1 MNVSTTSGAM
11 NSAEPTGVK
20 RMGVLV
26 GVAGLTTILLRSKS
40 HILTGVICG
49 DKEWLINTQCIE
61 RMVDQYTMYRDD
73 G

>member
-20 RMGVLV
+20 RIGVLV

-49 DKEWLINTQCIE
+49 DKEWVISTQCMG
-61 RMVDQYTMYRDD
+61 RMGDQYTMY
-73 G
+73 GENG